1 MTDLKFYEL
10 QSNSDL
16 RKRQELFIECFPETK
31 DSTAG
36 SLEHFH
42 WKFRG
47 TRQAWNYLAS
57 NGEDIIG
64 GYSAILFHY
73 RLNRET
79 DLTSG
84 MVCDVMTGVNARGK
98 GVFTKLGAFSTERL
112 LERVDFL
119 SGFPIREE
127 VLPGHLKIGWQV
139 LCKLPLYVNVVRI
152 DTKLNNIGVPKI
164 ISKTAQNIFSFIG
177 RTFVKKTPN
186 YVLYDTWNEFIS
198 GQESDFEV
206 FQKTSNPWSG
216 FRLDRNIEYIKWRLS
231 APNREYKIIV
241 LYDLFNSSISDI
253 AIVREIDKEGLRCL
267 CVLDLMT
274 NNTNSKLPIALKAY
288 ARDCRVDVILMMA
301 DSNSH
306 KKFKLIKSF
315 WFKTGKHFSW
325 IIKSHNNELIQNIK
339 KAQPSL
345 FWLDCDDL

>member
-16 RKRQELFIECFPETK
+16 RKRQEHFIECFPETK

-42 WKFRG
+42 WKFRS

-164 ISKTAQNIFSFIG
+164 ISKTAQNIFSFIS

-186 YVLYDTWNEFIS
+186 YVLYDTWNEFIG

-206 FQKTSNPWSG
+206 FQKTSNQWSG
-216 FRLDRNIEYIKWRLS
+216 FRLDRNIEYIKW
-231 APNREYKIIV
+231 
-241 LYDLFNSSISDI
+241 
-253 AIVREIDKEGLRCL
+253 
-267 CVLDLMT
+267 T
-274 NNTNSKLPIALKAY
+274 
-288 ARDCRVDVILMMA
+288 
-301 DSNSH
+301 
-306 KKFKLIKSF
+306 
-315 WFKTGKHFSW
+315 
-325 IIKSHNNELIQNIK
+325 EL
-339 KAQPSL
+339 
-345 FWLDCDDL
+345 